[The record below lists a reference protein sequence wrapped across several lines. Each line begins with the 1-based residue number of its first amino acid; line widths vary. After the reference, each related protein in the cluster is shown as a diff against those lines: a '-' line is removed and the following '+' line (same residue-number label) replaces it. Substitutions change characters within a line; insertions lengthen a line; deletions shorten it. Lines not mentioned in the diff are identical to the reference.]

1 MIYVA
6 ERRLS
11 LAQPFKG
18 WDHVR
23 IYNPSSRQRRLKY
36 SIVADATKDNLCL
49 SIPAFK
55 GRAKL
60 MPTLRVENP
69 MLFPV

>member
-11 LAQPFKG
+11 FSPVLQE
-18 WDHVR
+18 WDHER
-23 IYNPSSRQRRLKY
+23 IYNPSSLQRRLKY
-36 SIVADATKDNLCL
+36 SIVADATKGNLCL

-55 GRAKL
+55 GRVKL